1 MNNMVLATIASGELT
16 EKQTEKVNEV
26 CKTFGDSFKSLASVF
41 VRYAELNDKI
51 DVAFCDYVHHALEKL
66 STSKIKNKNKVF
78 AEMTGVE
85 YTKVTKCN
93 KVYTDVMTAVKLST
107 ANEMGYDTVSEVFTE
122 YSFSQLYTLT
132 AIQCGATIEKLIKR
146 NICNYTVAEIR
157 FIIENIKAKN
167 PVEDVVDDEISKR
180 IHYIGQGLDIKNFNN
195 YVWNESN
202 GCYEAIARPDESK
215 TDESKA
221 DESKTDES
229 KADESKALDINAILD
244 YIRKCENPIYLNSIK
259 VATAERIKAIKK

>member
-1 MNNMVLATIASGELT
+1 MKNMVLSTITNGELT
-16 EKQTEKVNEV
+16 EQQTEKVNEV
-26 CKTFGDSFKSLASVF
+26 CKTFGESFKSLASVF
-41 VRYAELNDKI
+41 VRYAEFTDKI

-93 KVYTDVMTAVKLST
+93 KVYEDVMTAVKLST
-107 ANEMGYDTVSEVFTE
+107 ANEMGYTTISEVFTE

-146 NICNYTVAEIR
+146 HIYNYTVAEIR

-167 PVEDVVDDEISKR
+167 PIDEVIDDEIEKR
-180 IHYIGQGLDIKNFNN
+180 FHYIGQGLNIK
-195 YVWNESN
+195 
-202 GCYEAIARPDESK
+202 
-215 TDESKA
+215 
-221 DESKTDES
+221 
-229 KADESKALDINAILD
+229 
-244 YIRKCENPIYLNSIK
+244 
-259 VATAERIKAIKK
+259 